1 MPVPPSRRQRSIP
14 RRSRTRSYASSEPSD
29 RVRISA
35 AMIWR
40 PTPAHSTR
48 RLSRHRAPVSWRMI
62 DDTDGLLNGD
72 PYVMRTRAS
81 AMLPS
86 VQTASTTDGTTRS
99 PLTVSGPINIFT
111 LHDTVARRLL
121 SSPPEVRGRV
131 PLPVVC
137 QSGVH
142 TWRSVTAAVPHVASK
157 AQQMLARYPQNHGDP
172 PVVCRVPEVRVQLE
186 RLGSAQ

>member
-1 MPVPPSRRQRSIP
+1 MMLL
-14 RRSRTRSYASSEPSD
+14 SD
-29 RVRISA
+29 GL
-35 AMIWR
+35 WR

-62 DDTDGLLNGD
+62 DDTDGLLNDD

-142 TWRSVTAAVPHVASK
+142 TWRFVTAAVPHVASK